1 MTNSFLVAIVVNVRL
16 STEKIGENMEMRYGY
31 SKITGTLSAQC
42 EECDFISVYW
52 ECEEDLAHEC
62 CEDNEEN

>member
-1 MTNSFLVAIVVNVRL
+1 
-16 STEKIGENMEMRYGY
+16 MEMRYGY